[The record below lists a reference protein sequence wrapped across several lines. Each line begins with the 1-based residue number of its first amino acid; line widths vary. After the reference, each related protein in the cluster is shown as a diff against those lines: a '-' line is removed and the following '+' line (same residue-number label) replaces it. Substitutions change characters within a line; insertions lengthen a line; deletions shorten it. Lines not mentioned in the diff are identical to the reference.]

1 MDHPMG
7 DERPDSSIVDRWRG
21 WGGLWRRTSRTLGE
35 LPGRAQGWIGY
46 LIALVAVSALTAGM
60 FLIRQQLGVLNLTLL
75 YVLLIFVLALLLGL
89 GPAVLAAILGFLAFD
104 FFFLPPLFALTINQ
118 ADHVLA
124 LFVYLGI
131 AVVTGVL
138 VARVHART
146 ELALREERRTSLL
159 YELNSALVRDVTLD
173 QILPA
178 IVARVVEVYGS
189 QACRILLPDE
199 QGALVVRA
207 RFPASEP
214 VAIGRQSLTMAEA
227 AVERRAP
234 VGLGIAPRI
243 VLPHGDRLPRRSWV
257 RRGRDVLFL
266 PIAASDRVVGVL
278 EVAGRP
284 GGGRFSPEDERL
296 LASFADQAALAIER
310 ARLTEEATRAAVLA
324 QSDSLK
330 SALLAAVS
338 HDLRTP
344 LAAIKASATALLD
357 HQVDWTPAAR
367 DELLAAIDAETDRLT
382 LMVSNLLDLSRL
394 EGGALQP
401 DRDWHD
407 LAELIHDTVART
419 SAQTMDHPVR
429 VDLPPDLPLIWLD
442 YVEIGQVLVNLLVNA
457 AKYTPPGTPIMVT
470 ACRRG
475 GQVTV
480 EVADKG
486 PGIPAARLPHIFER
500 FYRADAGRSR
510 SGTGIG
516 LAICKGLV
524 EAHGGTIRAESQ
536 VGEGTA
542 ISFTLPIAP
551 PSKEKKA

>member
-146 ELALREERRTSLL
+146 ALALREQRRTSLL
-159 YELNSALVRDVTLD
+159 YELNAALVRDVTLD

-199 QGALVVRA
+199 EGTLVVRA

-234 VGLGIAPRI
+234 TGLGVARRI

-357 HQVDWTPAAR
+357 HQVDWTPSAR

-394 EGGALQP
+394 EGGALRP

-407 LAELIHDTVART
+407 LADLINDTVART
-419 SAQTMDHPVR
+419 SAQTADHLVR
-429 VDLPPDLPLIWLD
+429 VDLPPDLPLVWLD

-457 AKYTPPGTPIMVT
+457 AKYTPPGTPITVS
-470 ACRRG
+470 ACQG
-475 GQVTV
+475 DGQVTV
-480 EVADKG
+480 AVADTG
-486 PGIPAARLPHIFER
+486 PGIPASRLPHIFER

-524 EAHGGTIRAESQ
+524 EAHGGTIRAASRD
-536 VGEGTA
+536 GEGTT

-551 PSKEKKA
+551 PSKEKKT